1 VSLHLLR
8 SVRMKDLILRNEPY
22 IAQYKPR
29 KIMKKRLVLRDEHG
43 KIRAVA
49 KDPCQERRIITL
61 GARIKLDPK
70 TCQSI
75 RRRGFKHSI
84 ICGGIRRNRVTG
96 EREYCRWQIFKAE
109 KWTRFEF
116 GRTHTFFKRH
126 PPKKRVGF
134 YILHDGNLY
143 RERKSPK

>member
-1 VSLHLLR
+1 
-8 SVRMKDLILRNEPY
+8 MKDLILRNEPY
-22 IAQYKPR
+22 MAQYKPR

-43 KIRAVA
+43 KIRIVT

-75 RRRGFKHSI
+75 MRRGFKHSI
-84 ICGGIRRNRVTG
+84 IHTGIVRNPGTG
-96 EREYCRWQIFKAE
+96 EREYRRYQIFKAE
-109 KWTRFEF
+109 KWTRREV

-126 PPKKRVGF
+126 LPKERIGF
-134 YILHDGNLY
+134 YVLHNGNLY
-143 RERKSPK
+143 TPEERLK

>member
-1 VSLHLLR
+1 
-8 SVRMKDLILRNEPY
+8 MKDLILRNEPY

-43 KIRAVA
+43 KIRLAA

-61 GARIKLDPK
+61 AARIKLDPE

-75 RRRGFKHSI
+75 IDRGFKHSTIHTSI
-84 ICGGIRRNRVTG
+84 ITNPATG
-96 EREYCRWQIFKAE
+96 EREYRRYQIFKAE
-109 KWTRFEF
+109 KWTRREV

-126 PPKKRVGF
+126 LPKERIGF
-134 YILHDGNLY
+134 YILHNGNLY
-143 RERKSPK
+143 TPEERRK